1 MMDRGNRILWSC
13 IAAGLLAVGV
23 AGLLAGVDGIGSGAG
38 QTTLLPRQGVHL
50 WQQAGT
56 GGLAGLA
63 AVGLALSLCGA
74 LLVRAQ
80 LVSGRPRTAGLELPS
95 HPDGPPAL
103 RGRTAVSG
111 PTIER
116 GFERDLRRMPSV
128 RGARVRMSGSPGRL
142 LVVARIEV
150 VADANIQRLQ
160 RDIRNAIDR
169 LTVTNGAPPGAIDV
183 TIRLQGRRVPRVA

>member
-23 AGLLAGVDGIGSGAG
+23 AGLLAGMDVIGSGAG

-74 LLVRAQ
+74 LLMRAQ
-80 LVSGRPRTAGLELPS
+80 RASGRPGTAGLEVPP
-95 HPDGPPAL
+95 HPDGSPAQ
-103 RGRTAVSG
+103 RGSTAVSG

-116 GFERDLRRMPSV
+116 GFERDLRRIPSV
-128 RGARVRMSGSPGRL
+128 QGARVRMSGSAGRPII
-142 LVVARIEV
+142 VARIDV
-150 VADANIQRLQ
+150 VADANIQGLQ
-160 RDIRNAIDR
+160 RDVRSAIGR
-169 LTVTNGAPPGAIDV
+169 FTVTNGAPPGAVDV
-183 TIRLQGRRVPRVA
+183 TIRLHGRRVPRVA

>member
-1 MMDRGNRILWSC
+1 MMDRGNRVLWSC

-23 AGLLAGVDGIGSGAG
+23 AGLLAGVDVMGSGAG
-38 QTTLLPRQGVHL
+38 QTTLLPQQGVHL

-74 LLVRAQ
+74 LLLRAQ
-80 LVSGRPRTAGLELPS
+80 LASGRPGAAGLAVSS
-95 HPDGPPAL
+95 HPDGPPAQ

-116 GFERDLRRMPSV
+116 GFERDLRRLPSV
-128 RGARVRMSGSPGRL
+128 QGARVRMSGSAARL
-142 LVVARIEV
+142 LIVARIDV
-150 VADANIQRLQ
+150 VADASIQGLQ
-160 RDIRNAIDR
+160 RDIRDAIGR
-169 LTVTNGAPPGAIDV
+169 LAVTNGAPPGAIDV
-183 TIRLQGRRVPRVA
+183 TIRLRERRVPRVA